1 MEKQLIVNLYNPA
14 NFTRQELIE
23 RFIVRIAQFRRL
35 YNDLASSLMDKPEQ
49 QYLLLA
55 RRGMGKTTMLLRL
68 AYEMKQD
75 AAVNAWMTPVVFHE
89 EEYRI
94 DELELLWE
102 RVAESM
108 EEYDPMAFG
117 GLKQQMAD
125 LHPALKDQPALF
137 EEQAFD
143 LLLARLRQHGKK
155 LVLFIDNFG
164 DIYQRFKRWEL
175 QRLRTVLQT
184 TPDLRIV
191 GATAIVLN
199 DMYDAAHPF
208 YEFFKVVKLEGLN
221 AADTRTLLLALAE
234 RQQDERVAEIVRR
247 QPQRVEVMR
256 RLTGGVIRTVILLY
270 EVFAEQR
277 EGKAL
282 RDLEIIA
289 DRTTPLYQD
298 RMKELSDQQKK
309 IVDAV
314 ARAWDGVT
322 AGEIATATR
331 LSAKHV
337 SSQLQVLTGNGTI
350 EQRLVAGSR
359 QRVYLIS
366 ERFFNIWY
374 LMRFGRSDQ
383 RVLWLTRFLEAWCE
397 NAGELADRARRHLTA
412 LKDGGYDPKSAY
424 LLSSALARALEFTE
438 KALASAPDN
447 AMVAHTAATVFL
459 WADHTDRA
467 AALAPRFLYDA
478 DFLDTNETDVVNF
491 LLLCLAKAQYAFVEE
506 AFTGPAGQS
515 VQLQDRLKPVWYTL
529 AYLRREED
537 PLTYARMGSEV
548 EDTVKE
554 MVAKAQAYQEKY
566 KVNIR

>member
-75 AAVNAWMTPVVFHE
+75 ATVNAWMTPVVFHE

-102 RVAESM
+102 RVAEYM
-108 EEYDPMAFG
+108 EEHDPMAFG

-221 AADTRTLLLALAE
+221 AADTRTLLLALAK
-234 RQQDERVAEIVRR
+234 RQQD
-247 QPQRVEVMR
+247 
-256 RLTGGVIRTVILLY
+256 
-270 EVFAEQR
+270 
-277 EGKAL
+277 
-282 RDLEIIA
+282 
-289 DRTTPLYQD
+289 
-298 RMKELSDQQKK
+298 
-309 IVDAV
+309 
-314 ARAWDGVT
+314 
-322 AGEIATATR
+322 
-331 LSAKHV
+331 
-337 SSQLQVLTGNGTI
+337 
-350 EQRLVAGSR
+350 
-359 QRVYLIS
+359 
-366 ERFFNIWY
+366 
-374 LMRFGRSDQ
+374 
-383 RVLWLTRFLEAWCE
+383 
-397 NAGELADRARRHLTA
+397 
-412 LKDGGYDPKSAY
+412 
-424 LLSSALARALEFTE
+424 
-438 KALASAPDN
+438 
-447 AMVAHTAATVFL
+447 
-459 WADHTDRA
+459 
-467 AALAPRFLYDA
+467 
-478 DFLDTNETDVVNF
+478 
-491 LLLCLAKAQYAFVEE
+491 
-506 AFTGPAGQS
+506 
-515 VQLQDRLKPVWYTL
+515 
-529 AYLRREED
+529 
-537 PLTYARMGSEV
+537 
-548 EDTVKE
+548 
-554 MVAKAQAYQEKY
+554 
-566 KVNIR
+566 